1 LDVGAT
7 YAQQREIGPEYFQY
21 FSDLISGQI
30 QNGMISQV
38 DDTYTLT
45 QAGKFYA
52 DRVAME
58 LFWVDE

>member
-1 LDVGAT
+1 
-7 YAQQREIGPEYFQY
+7 
-21 FSDLISGQI
+21 
-30 QNGMISQV
+30 MISQV
-38 DDTYTLT
+38 DDIYTLT